1 MMDPIPENKFAEWTK
16 IVLIYCDG
24 TLFQGVNN
32 KAYNYKGKDLYF
44 RGSKIMRSHLK
55 WID

>member
-32 KAYNYKGKDLYF
+32 KAYNYKGKDLFF